1 MSENKDLYILGQS
14 QEGSII
20 DIGQEIRID
29 LKLEDNIIGD
39 SGTVF
44 GKVLDI
50 DGDGIPGVT
59 IKLTDGDLNP
69 EYHVVTDFAGQ
80 YTIDDVEANKQ
91 YLILAVKNGF
101 DLKQGTPF
109 IMQPQQ
115 QIERDFVLTSSPE
128 EDNSLV
134 AGDIINADGEKLQG
148 VTVRLYDNIG
158 AEPVLLKTTHTNEF
172 GQYAFFDIQQGN
184 YLITSSLLGYYTTE
198 VSFIIEQQ
206 DKVRNIN
213 LTMLVDPETRK
224 GTINGIINDSEGLP
238 IAEAFVI
245 LFQIYED
252 SEEREYLVPIRKTLT
267 NNDGLYLFEQVP
279 EGHYKVKANKLKTD
293 V

>member
-14 QEGSII
+14 QEGAII

-29 LKLEDNIIGD
+29 LELEDNVIGD

-44 GKVLDI
+44 GRVLDI
-50 DGDGIPGVT
+50 DGDGVPGVT

-91 YLILAVKNGF
+91 YLILAVKNGY

-128 EDNSLV
+128 EDNALV
-134 AGDIINADGEKLQG
+134 AGDIINAEGQKLQG

-158 AEPVLLKTTHTNEF
+158 AEPALLKTTHTNEF
-172 GQYAFFDIQQGN
+172 GQYAFFDIQQGS
-184 YLITSSLLGYYTTE
+184 YLITSSLLGYHTTE

-238 IAEAFVI
+238 IAGAFVI
-245 LFQIYED
+245 LFQIYVDAED
-252 SEEREYLVPIRKTLT
+252 REYLVPIRRTLT
-267 NNDGLYLFEQVP
+267 NSEGLYLFEQVP
-279 EGHYKVKANKLKTD
+279 EGHYKVKANKLRAD